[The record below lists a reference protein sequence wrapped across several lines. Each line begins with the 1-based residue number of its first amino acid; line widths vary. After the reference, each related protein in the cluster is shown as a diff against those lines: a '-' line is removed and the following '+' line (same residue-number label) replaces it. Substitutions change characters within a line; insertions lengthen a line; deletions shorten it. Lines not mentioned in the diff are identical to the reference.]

1 MKTERNLTLQQLK
14 IYNTRSGKMNSRW
27 KREIRRNFASILKN
41 RELTIRLKYREW
53 RKKNGNQIPNRA
65 IVKMAWEDCLNTKK
79 GWQQDTI
86 ALKDYGMDVPKDDVE
101 ILFYT
106 KGLRGLIGLTRPGN
120 GSDFVVL
127 EVIDFFKY
135 SAVTSK

>member
-1 MKTERNLTLQQLK
+1 MKK
-14 IYNTRSGKMNSRW
+14 IIIKN
-27 KREIRRNFASILKN
+27 N
-41 RELTIRLKYREW
+41 RELTICLKYREW

-65 IVKMAWEDCLNTKK
+65 IVKMAWEDSDNTKK

-86 ALKDYGMDVPKDDVE
+86 ALKDYGMEVPKDDGN

-127 EVIDFFKY
+127 EIIEFYKY
-135 SAVTSK
+135 PLTA